1 MSLTK
6 IGSIGINT
14 GIQLAGVTTV
24 STLHV
29 GSGVTLSSDGDG
41 FFTGIITATF
51 AGDGTS
57 LTGVAST
64 DNIRTNTNATFLQN
78 INVSGT
84 VTATS
89 YAGSGANLTGIDT
102 DLVSDTSPQLGG
114 NLDVNTKNIV
124 FGDSGGAT
132 DDRLT
137 FGAGTDLSIYHD
149 GSHSFIVDGGTG
161 NLHIDSVAGSVK
173 IRTNTNEDSL
183 VCNQD
188 GAVELYYD
196 NTKRLETTNTGVT
209 ITGGHTGTIIS
220 GDFTLDNQSQAG
232 RDVFF
237 DQSADR
243 FQFKDNLR
251 ASFGDDHDLMIYHDT
266 NHSYIYDAGTGDLK
280 IQTNG
285 AKIQLGKDN
294 GATCANFIPDGAVEL
309 YHNNTKMIET
319 ISTGTNI
326 PDGKF
331 AKFGNSNDMSMGHNT
346 YNYITYTGA
355 DFLLTGD
362 ATNQIKLMPKSDEA
376 AIICK
381 PNAEVELFHDGTLQ
395 CETSANGLA
404 FPNGKGIDFSAT
416 ANGGANTIS
425 ELLDDYEEGEWNPA
439 FGNGLVASA
448 YESNG
453 QRGSFTKIGNFVHCT
468 GILHLA
474 TASTQS
480 GSVITITGLPFTAGD
495 YSNIGA
501 PSGGMQYFYQDGFY
515 NSNGFTGVVSD
526 TGTEML
532 LYRADTGAQLT
543 GTSVNGGREI
553 RFQVWY
559 HTPT

>member
-1 MSLTK
+1 MTVVNPKSISGITSITTASGSDNLLTIHTSDASNTERFRIDSTGATK
-6 IGSIGINT
+6 IVT
-14 GIQLAGVTTV
+14 GIVTTL
-24 STLHV
+24 TATT
-29 GSGVTLSSDGDG
+29 GVATHFTADKISLPDSSDGSLCI
-41 FFTGIITATF
+41 GI
-51 AGDGTS
+51 
-57 LTGVAST
+57 
-64 DNIRTNTNATFLQN
+64 
-78 INVSGT
+78 
-84 VTATS
+84 
-89 YAGSGANLTGIDT
+89 GS
-102 DLVSDTSPQLGG
+102 DLKL
-114 NLDVNTKNIV
+114 NHN
-124 FGDSGGAT
+124 
-132 DDRLT
+132 
-137 FGAGTDLSIYHD
+137 GTD
-149 GSHSFIVDGGTG
+149 
-161 NLHIDSVAGSVK
+161 
-173 IRTNTNEDSL
+173 
-183 VCNQD
+183 
-188 GAVELYYD
+188 
-196 NTKRLETTNTGVT
+196 
-209 ITGGHTGTIIS
+209 
-220 GDFTLDNQSQAG
+220 
-232 RDVFF
+232 
-237 DQSADR
+237 
-243 FQFKDNLR
+243 
-251 ASFGDDHDLMIYHDT
+251 
-266 NHSYIYDAGTGDLK
+266 SYITEVGGGDLYIQGSDIIIRDAGTNEK
-280 IQTNG
+280 HIEMTQNG
-285 AKIQLGKDN
+285 AVD
-294 GATCANFIPDGAVEL
+294 L
-309 YHNNTKMIET
+309 YHNGTKKLETGTNGVVVTGQIYGNSGMIVGAAGGDSALELYSDAGGQDADKVRIRQTHVGNSFLIESYASGAYQSILKGTDARTIELHYQGTKMLET